1 MMMRSLSRISR
12 GKGEKM
18 ALHRISNRLMVL
30 EKKKAEDSQ
39 L

>member
-1 MMMRSLSRISR
+1 MMRSLPRISR

-18 ALHRISNRLMVL
+18 ALYRISNRLMVL
-30 EKKKAEDSQ
+30 EEKKAEDSQ

>member
-1 MMMRSLSRISR
+1 MMRSLSRISG

-18 ALHRISNRLMVL
+18 ALYRILNRLMVL
-30 EKKKAEDSQ
+30 EEKKAEDSQ